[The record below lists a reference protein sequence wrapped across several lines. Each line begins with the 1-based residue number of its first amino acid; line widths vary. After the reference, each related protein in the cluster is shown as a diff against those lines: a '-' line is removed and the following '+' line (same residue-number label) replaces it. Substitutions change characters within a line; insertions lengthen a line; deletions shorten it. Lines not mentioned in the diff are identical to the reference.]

1 MHTKDILKLSFKNI
15 KTHLGRNLILVA
27 VGGIIFMLIF
37 VVNLWLQGLEN
48 TYQKY
53 ANVAT
58 DGKVI
63 IVATN
68 TANSIS
74 ATDVDTE
81 TTATKAEIIA
91 DLERFGAKIVGERE
105 LYGTYGSVML
115 DVNLVNGAIEVN
127 PSLAPRGSAP
137 TLVSPFLGQQ
147 LLGADC
153 ANTTSSVKNK
163 IESYRKYRNDI
174 IGKTLTDASG
184 TQYYIV
190 GLTPSGFGIS
200 NLSFRG
206 IDRKNDSPL
215 NAVLEMIPVPSST
228 PLILAGQWELS
239 STDTTLLSDLEGA
252 DSPSVQSFDN
262 QGVIA
267 VFENSKAAYQYF
279 KFGKGQFMGVEQKDR
294 IYSVNTLAGMSPET
308 QYIFQAIK
316 TITVIACI
324 ILAAVALVVIIFTS
338 IRLVDQDRQNIALY
352 YNLGATK
359 RQVKA
364 IYFYYF
370 LWLAIGALILA
381 TFVAVAI
388 VIIYSVLNRE
398 TLGVLFMVTF
408 SLPEQPEIIL
418 CGLNFAI
425 CGFAIL
431 LLISPALSVAVNG
444 RKLKNISR

>member
-27 VGGIIFMLIF
+27 VGGIIFVLIF

-53 ANVAT
+53 ANMAT

-63 IVATN
+63 IAASN
-68 TANSIS
+68 AASSIS
-74 ATDVDTE
+74 ATDVDTG
-81 TTATKAEIIA
+81 TTVTKAEIIA

-105 LYGTYGSVML
+105 LYGTYGSVIL
-115 DVNLVNGAIEVN
+115 DANLVNGAIEVN

-137 TLVSPFLGQQ
+137 TLVSP
-147 LLGADC
+147 LLGADY

-215 NAVLEMIPVPSST
+215 NAVLEMIPVPPST
-228 PLILAGQWELS
+228 PLVLAGQWKLS
-239 STDTTLLSDLEGA
+239 SANTTLLSNLEGA
-252 DSPSVQSFDN
+252 DSPSVQSSGN

-308 QYIFQAIK
+308 QYVFQAIK
-316 TITVIACI
+316 TVTVIACI

-381 TFVAVAI
+381 TFAAVAI
-388 VIIYSVLNRE
+388 VITYSILNRE